1 MLRGIHKAS
10 SGWVGKGIMAVVM
23 GLIAISFAIWGIG
36 DIFRGFGQSHF
47 AEIGD
52 ATISADQF
60 RNYYND
66 KLNQLGRRMGRPI
79 TPDQAR
85 ALGLDRQILGQ
96 LVAETALDQKAKQ
109 MHLGISDEQ
118 ISQSI
123 MSEPAFQGVNGKF
136 DRARFEQVIRDAGFT
151 EPRFVQ
157 EQRSVTMR
165 RQIALSLTGDLKPP
179 TTAEK
184 AINIFRNE
192 KRSADVIVLG
202 EAQAGEIAEP
212 TPEILQKY
220 FDERKALFRAPETRK
235 VTLLTLTPAELA
247 RWETVD
253 DQDAKTY
260 YEQHKAQFGTP
271 GRRHVRQILFANAE
285 EAKAAADKIPQGAT
299 FEDIVKQR
307 GLKDSDTDLGTVTKA
322 DMIDP
327 AVADAAFALKDG
339 ETSAPVKGK
348 FGTVIL
354 QASAVQPAVQESYEQ
369 AAAQIK
375 QNIAVDRARRK
386 LGDLRDK
393 IEDERAAGSTLA
405 ETAKKVGLQATSIE
419 SMDRSGR
426 DAAGNPV
433 PLPQGADV
441 VNAVFSTDVGVDT
454 EPLQMP
460 GGGWLWYDVTG
471 VTPSRERTLD
481 EVKSQAETRWRE
493 DQIAQRLSAK
503 ADDMAAK
510 LKEGKK
516 LPEVAEAENL
526 KVETVTEL
534 QRGQPKPPVS
544 SAALDAI
551 FRTAKGGA
559 GAADG
564 DNRTTRI
571 VFVVTDVTDPPID
584 AKSPEAEQSADA
596 LKRAYG
602 EDILGEYVARLES
615 ELGVNVNQAS
625 LAQITGGSAN
635 R

>member
-36 DIFRGFGQSHF
+36 DIFRGFGQSSF

-52 ATISADQF
+52 ATVSAEQF

-96 LVAETALDQKAKQ
+96 LIAETALDQKAKQ

-118 ISQSI
+118 VSQSI

-165 RQIALSLTGDLKPP
+165 LQLALSLTGDLKPP

-192 KRSADVIVLG
+192 KRTADVIVLS

-212 TPEILQKY
+212 TPEVLQKY
-220 FDERKALFRAPETRK
+220 FEERKALFRAPETRK
-235 VTLLTLTPAELA
+235 VTPLSLTPAELA

-253 DQDAKTY
+253 DQDGKAY

-271 GRRHVRQILFANAE
+271 ERRHVRQILFPNAE
-285 EAKAAADKIPQGAT
+285 EAQAAADKIAQGAS

-322 DMIDP
+322 DVIDP

-339 ETSAPVKGK
+339 ETSAAVQGK
-348 FGTVIL
+348 FGTVIV
-354 QASAVQPAVQESYEQ
+354 QATNIQPANQQTSEH
-369 AAAQIK
+369 AAAQLK
-375 QNIAVDRARRK
+375 QNPALDPPRRK

-405 ETAKKVGLQATSIE
+405 ETAKKVGLQATAVDSL
-419 SMDRSGR
+419 DRSGP
-426 DAAGNPV
+426 D
-433 PLPQGADV
+433 
-441 VNAVFSTDVGVDT
+441 
-454 EPLQMP
+454 
-460 GGGWLWYDVTG
+460 
-471 VTPSRERTLD
+471 
-481 EVKSQAETRWRE
+481 
-493 DQIAQRLSAK
+493 
-503 ADDMAAK
+503 
-510 LKEGKK
+510 
-516 LPEVAEAENL
+516 
-526 KVETVTEL
+526 
-534 QRGQPKPPVS
+534 
-544 SAALDAI
+544 
-551 FRTAKGGA
+551 
-559 GAADG
+559 
-564 DNRTTRI
+564 
-571 VFVVTDVTDPPID
+571 
-584 AKSPEAEQSADA
+584 
-596 LKRAYG
+596 
-602 EDILGEYVARLES
+602 
-615 ELGVNVNQAS
+615 
-625 LAQITGGSAN
+625 
-635 R
+635 